1 MNFFPQQTPLIY
13 SISMAYSL
21 LMIEHSFCSYI
32 VSMYMCDVK
41 VKRAKSMCKML
52 GIFIFVPQ
60 YIVRTVVS
68 YACECCVSLY
78 PGLISLVYPAQWAKT
93 QKNLYMQSTRLF
105 SLCIDVQK
113 KNIKQFI
120 HRFYP
125 FYLYVAHMYLQG
137 KNRKNS
143 YENYRS
149 PPYFSS

>member
-113 KNIKQFI
+113 KIWSNLYIDFI
-120 HRFYP
+120 LFTYMSHICTY
-125 FYLYVAHMYLQG
+125 
-137 KNRKNS
+137 
-143 YENYRS
+143 
-149 PPYFSS
+149 